1 MRGDE
6 PVIRLDN
13 ALFAL
18 KAEKILPLHKLFKNF
33 HPNSVKVIMDHSIT
47 LKVARGK
54 VLYKQGEPA
63 QERVYIIIVGK
74 ISLKGFLGDQEKFDN
89 IGSVEAGDTLGEEG
103 VFEAASIHR
112 KETAYAEEDVYLFE
126 IVK

>member
-1 MRGDE
+1 MTGAGVDPSQAIGGKSLLTMRGDE

-63 QERVYIIIVGK
+63 
-74 ISLKGFLGDQEKFDN
+74 
-89 IGSVEAGDTLGEEG
+89 
-103 VFEAASIHR
+103 
-112 KETAYAEEDVYLFE
+112 
-126 IVK
+126 

>member
-33 HPNSVKVIMDHSIT
+33 HPDSIKVIMDHSIT
-47 LKVARGK
+47 LKVSRGK
-54 VLYKQGEPA
+54 ILYK
-63 QERVYIIIVGK
+63 
-74 ISLKGFLGDQEKFDN
+74 
-89 IGSVEAGDTLGEEG
+89 
-103 VFEAASIHR
+103 
-112 KETAYAEEDVYLFE
+112 
-126 IVK
+126 